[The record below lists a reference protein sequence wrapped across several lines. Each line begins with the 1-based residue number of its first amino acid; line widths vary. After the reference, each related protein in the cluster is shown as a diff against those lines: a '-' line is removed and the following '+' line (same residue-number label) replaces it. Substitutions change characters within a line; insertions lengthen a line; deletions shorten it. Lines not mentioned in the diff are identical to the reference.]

1 MSDKIVKK
9 VENLPQLTAV
19 KRTDKLIQRVAAYA
33 RVSTGKEEQQTSIV
47 AQKEY
52 YTDYI
57 KSHAGWQ
64 FVGVYADE
72 GISGCSTK
80 RREQFKQLMSDCMA
94 GKIDMVL
101 TKSISRFGRNT
112 VDTLTA
118 IRELK
123 SKGIGVYFE
132 KEQVWTMDSK
142 GEFIITL
149 MSSLAQEESRSMSE
163 NILWAVRKR
172 YAQGKGSFAYSR
184 VLGLDKGKEKFEI
197 VVNREE
203 AVIVCKIFR
212 MFIQGLTPHT
222 IAIALTAAGIPSP
235 GGCEVWSAATVR
247 RMLSNEKY
255 KGDMLLQK
263 EFTVDFLTKKVKK
276 NEGELPQYF
285 VENTHEPI
293 IDMETF
299 RYVQDEIARRKE
311 LGALA
316 NKSLNTCCFTGKIK
330 CPHCGVSYMHNKRT
344 DRGNC
349 LEFWCCGSRK
359 KKGGRCGVGGSIN
372 HKNMV
377 KACTEVLGLEEFDEE
392 IFLREVAHIDV
403 PKRYVLEFHM
413 TDGRVI
419 TKDCPNTG
427 HKDCWTAE
435 YRAKTS
441 AKRRKNGKN
450 CKGSSCFT
458 GKIKCKNCECN
469 FRRATQPSATAE
481 NGKVNYWRCSEHSN
495 GCQTAGLREDALIPL
510 IADTLGMTEFDD
522 ALFRKT
528 VEYISVLTD
537 KDLEI
542 HKKDGTV
549 TAVIYTPP
557 APKRLPRTEEQKA
570 HMRSLMKEKW
580 TPERKVEMSERMKQM
595 RKERGEN
602 WRKEK

>member
-1 MSDKIVKK
+1 MPKISKIEPTVPAIKQLKK
-9 VENLPQLTAV
+9 
-19 KRTDKLIQRVAAYA
+19 VAAYA
-33 RVSTGKEEQQTSIV
+33 RVSMQSERMMHSLS
-47 AQKEY
+47 AQISYYSKIIQKNPDWEY
-52 YTDYI
+52 
-57 KSHAGWQ
+57 A
-64 FVGVYADE
+64 GVYADDF
-72 GISGCSTK
+72 ISGTNTVK
-80 RREQFKQLMSDCMA
+80 RDEFKRMLADCED
-94 GKIDMVL
+94 GKIDIIL
-101 TKSISRFGRNT
+101 TKSISRFARNT
-112 VDTLTA
+112 VDLLETV
-118 IRELK
+118 RHLK
-123 SKGIGVYFE
+123 AKGIEVRFE
-132 KEQVWTMDSK
+132 KENINSMSGD
-142 GEFIITL
+142 GEL
-149 MSSLAQEESRSMSE
+149 MLSILASFAQEESRSISE
-163 NILWAVRKR
+163 NIRWATKKR
-172 YAQGKGSFAYSR
+172 FEKGIPNGKFKIFGYR
-184 VLGLDKGKEKFEI
+184 WEDDKLVPVPEEAEI
-197 VVNREE
+197 VKRIYQNFLDGKSRLETEKEFAAEGITTANGCRWVDSNIK
-203 AVIVCKIFR
+203 VV
-212 MFIQGLTPHT
+212 LTNIT
-222 IAIALTAAGIPSP
+222 YTGNL
-235 GGCEVWSAATVR
+235 
-247 RMLSNEKY
+247 
-255 KGDMLLQK
+255 LLQK
-263 EFTVDFLTKKVKK
+263 EFIEDPITKRRKK
-276 NEGELPQYF
+276 NRGEMPQYF

-299 RYVQDEIARRKE
+299 QYVQDEIARRKE

-392 IFLREVAHIDV
+392 IFLREVDHIDV

-441 AKRRKNGKN
+441 AKRRKNGTK

-458 GKIKCKNCECN
+458 GKIKCKNCGCN

-481 NGKVNYWRCSEHSN
+481 SGKVNYWRCAEHSN

-510 IADTLGMTEFDD
+510 IADTLGMAEFDD

-542 HKKDGTV
+542 HKKDGMV

-602 WRKEK
+602 WCKEK

>member
-1 MSDKIVKK
+1 MQKKRKIEPTVPAIKQLKK
-9 VENLPQLTAV
+9 
-19 KRTDKLIQRVAAYA
+19 VAAYA
-33 RVSTGKEEQQTSIV
+33 RVSMQSERMMHSIS
-47 AQKEY
+47 AQVSYYSKLIQKNPDWEY
-52 YTDYI
+52 
-57 KSHAGWQ
+57 A
-64 FVGVYADE
+64 GVYADDF
-72 GISGCSTK
+72 ISGTNTVK
-80 RREQFKQLMSDCMA
+80 RDEFKRMLADCEK
-94 GKIDMVL
+94 GKIDIIL
-101 TKSISRFGRNT
+101 TKSISRFARNT
-112 VDTLTA
+112 VDL
-118 IRELK
+118 LK
-123 SKGIGVYFE
+123 TVRDLKAKGIEVRFE
-132 KEQVWTMDSK
+132 KENINSMSGD
-142 GEFIITL
+142 GEL
-149 MSSLAQEESRSMSE
+149 MLSILASFAQEESRSISE
-163 NILWAVRKR
+163 NVRWATKKR
-172 YAQGKGSFAYSR
+172 
-184 VLGLDKGKEKFEI
+184 FE
-197 VVNREE
+197 
-203 AVIVCKIFR
+203 
-212 MFIQGLTPHT
+212 Q
-222 IAIALTAAGIPSP
+222 GIPNGKFRVFGYRWDEDQLVIEPSEAAIVKRIFQNFLD
-235 GGCEVWSAATVR
+235 GKSRLETEKEFAAEGITTSNGCRWVD
-247 RMLSNEKY
+247 SNIKVVLTNITY
-255 KGDMLLQK
+255 TGNLLLQK
-263 EFTVDFLTKKVKK
+263 EFIEDPITKHRKK
-276 NEGELPQYF
+276 NRGELPQYF

-299 RYVQDEIARRKE
+299 QYVQDEIARRKE

-316 NKSLNTCCFTGKIK
+316 NKSLNTTCFTGKIK

-344 DRGNC
+344 DRGNY

-359 KKGGRCGVGGSIN
+359 KKGGRCEVGGSIN

-377 KACTEVLGLEEFDEE
+377 KACTEVLGLEEFNEE
-392 IFLREVAHIDV
+392 IFLREVDHIDV

-441 AKRRKNGKN
+441 AKRRKNGTN

-458 GKIKCKNCECN
+458 GKIKCKNCGCN

-481 NGKVNYWRCSEHSN
+481 SGKVNYWRCSEHSN
-495 GCQTAGLREDALIPL
+495 GCQTAGLREDVLIPL
-510 IADTLGMTEFDD
+510 LADTLGMAEFDE
-522 ALFRKT
+522 AVFRKT
-528 VEYISVLTD
+528 VDYISVLTD

-580 TPERKVEMSERMKQM
+580 TPERKTEMSERMKQM

>member
-1 MSDKIVKK
+1 MPKISRIEPTVPAIKQLKK
-9 VENLPQLTAV
+9 
-19 KRTDKLIQRVAAYA
+19 VAAYA
-33 RVSTGKEEQQTSIV
+33 RVSMQSERMMHSLS
-47 AQKEY
+47 AQVSYYSKLIQKNPDWEY
-52 YTDYI
+52 
-57 KSHAGWQ
+57 A
-64 FVGVYADE
+64 GVYADDF
-72 GISGCSTK
+72 ISGTNTVK
-80 RREQFKQLMSDCMA
+80 RDEFKRMLADCEE
-94 GKIDMVL
+94 GKIDIIL
-101 TKSISRFGRNT
+101 TKSISRFARNT
-112 VDTLTA
+112 VDLLETV
-118 IRELK
+118 RHLK
-123 SKGIGVYFE
+123 AKGIEVRFE
-132 KEQVWTMDSK
+132 KENINSMSGD
-142 GEFIITL
+142 GEL
-149 MSSLAQEESRSMSE
+149 MLSILASFAQEESRSISE
-163 NILWAVRKR
+163 NIRWATKKR
-172 YAQGKGSFAYSR
+172 FEKGIPNGKFKIFGYR
-184 VLGLDKGKEKFEI
+184 WEDDKLVPVPEEAEI
-197 VVNREE
+197 VKRIYQNFLDGKSRLETEKEFAAEGITTANGCRWVDSNIK
-203 AVIVCKIFR
+203 VV
-212 MFIQGLTPHT
+212 LTNIT
-222 IAIALTAAGIPSP
+222 YTGNL
-235 GGCEVWSAATVR
+235 
-247 RMLSNEKY
+247 
-255 KGDMLLQK
+255 LLQK
-263 EFTVDFLTKKVKK
+263 EFIEDPITKRRKK
-276 NEGELPQYF
+276 NRGEMPQYF

-299 RYVQDEIARRKE
+299 QYVQDEIARRKE

-316 NKSLNTCCFTGKIK
+316 NKSLNTTCFTGKIK

-344 DRGNC
+344 DRGNF

-359 KKGGRCGVGGSIN
+359 KKGGRCEVGVSIN

-392 IFLREVAHIDV
+392 IFLREIDHIDV

-441 AKRRKNGKN
+441 AKRRKNGTK

-458 GKIKCKNCECN
+458 GKIKCKNCGCN

-481 NGKVNYWRCSEHSN
+481 SGKVNYWRCAEHSN
-495 GCQTAGLREDALIPL
+495 GCQTAGLREDVLIPL
-510 IADTLGMTEFDD
+510 LADTLGMAEFDE
-522 ALFRKT
+522 AVFRKT
-528 VEYISVLTD
+528 VNYISVLTD

-580 TPERKVEMSERMKQM
+580 TPERKAEMSERMRQM

>member
-1 MSDKIVKK
+1 MPKISRIEPTVPAIKQLKK
-9 VENLPQLTAV
+9 
-19 KRTDKLIQRVAAYA
+19 VAAYA
-33 RVSTGKEEQQTSIV
+33 RVSMQSERMMHSLS
-47 AQKEY
+47 AQVSYYSKLIQKNPDWEY
-52 YTDYI
+52 
-57 KSHAGWQ
+57 A
-64 FVGVYADE
+64 GVYADDF
-72 GISGCSTK
+72 ISGTNTVK
-80 RREQFKQLMSDCMA
+80 RDEFKRMLADCEE
-94 GKIDMVL
+94 GKIDIIL
-101 TKSISRFGRNT
+101 TKSISRFARNT
-112 VDTLTA
+112 VDLLE
-118 IRELK
+118 IVRHLK
-123 SKGIGVYFE
+123 AKGIEVRFE
-132 KEQVWTMDSK
+132 KENINSMSGD
-142 GEFIITL
+142 GEL
-149 MSSLAQEESRSMSE
+149 MLSILASFAQEESRSISE
-163 NILWAVRKR
+163 NIRWATKKR
-172 YAQGKGSFAYSR
+172 FEKGIPNGKFKIFGYR
-184 VLGLDKGKEKFEI
+184 WEDDKLVPVPEEAEI
-197 VVNREE
+197 VKRIYQNFLDGKSRLETEKEFAAEGITTANGCRWVDSNIK
-203 AVIVCKIFR
+203 VV
-212 MFIQGLTPHT
+212 LTNIT
-222 IAIALTAAGIPSP
+222 YTGNL
-235 GGCEVWSAATVR
+235 
-247 RMLSNEKY
+247 
-255 KGDMLLQK
+255 LLQK
-263 EFTVDFLTKKVKK
+263 EFIEDPITKRRKK
-276 NEGELPQYF
+276 NRGEMSQYF

-299 RYVQDEIARRKE
+299 QYVQDEIARRKE

-316 NKSLNTCCFTGKIK
+316 NKSLNTTCFTGKIK

-344 DRGNC
+344 DRGNF

-359 KKGGRCGVGGSIN
+359 KKGGRCEVGGSIN

-392 IFLREVAHIDV
+392 IFLREIDHIDV

-441 AKRRKNGKN
+441 AKRRKNGTK

-458 GKIKCKNCECN
+458 GKIKCKNCGCN

-481 NGKVNYWRCSEHSN
+481 SGKVNYWRCAEHSN
-495 GCQTAGLREDALIPL
+495 GCQTAGLREDVLIPL
-510 IADTLGMTEFDD
+510 LADTLGMAEFDE
-522 ALFRKT
+522 AVFRKT
-528 VEYISVLTD
+528 VNYISVLTD

-580 TPERKVEMSERMKQM
+580 IPERKAEMSERMRQM

>member
-1 MSDKIVKK
+1 MPKISRIEPTVPAIKQLKK
-9 VENLPQLTAV
+9 
-19 KRTDKLIQRVAAYA
+19 VAAYA
-33 RVSTGKEEQQTSIV
+33 RVSMQSERMMHSLS
-47 AQKEY
+47 AQVSYYSKLIQKNPDWEY
-52 YTDYI
+52 
-57 KSHAGWQ
+57 A
-64 FVGVYADE
+64 GVYADDF
-72 GISGCSTK
+72 ISGTNTVK
-80 RREQFKQLMSDCMA
+80 RDEFKRMLADCEE
-94 GKIDMVL
+94 GKIDIIL
-101 TKSISRFGRNT
+101 TKSISRFARNT
-112 VDTLTA
+112 VDLLE
-118 IRELK
+118 IVRHLK
-123 SKGIGVYFE
+123 AKGIEVRFE
-132 KEQVWTMDSK
+132 KENINSMSGD
-142 GEFIITL
+142 GEL
-149 MSSLAQEESRSMSE
+149 MLSILASFAQEESRSISE
-163 NILWAVRKR
+163 NIRWATKKR
-172 YAQGKGSFAYSR
+172 FEKGIPNGKFKIFGYR
-184 VLGLDKGKEKFEI
+184 WEDDKLVPVPEEAEI
-197 VVNREE
+197 VKRIYQNFLDGKSRLETEKEFAAEGITTANGCRWVDSNIK
-203 AVIVCKIFR
+203 VV
-212 MFIQGLTPHT
+212 LTNIT
-222 IAIALTAAGIPSP
+222 YTGNL
-235 GGCEVWSAATVR
+235 
-247 RMLSNEKY
+247 
-255 KGDMLLQK
+255 LLQK
-263 EFTVDFLTKKVKK
+263 EFIEDPITKRRKK
-276 NEGELPQYF
+276 NRGEMSQYF

-299 RYVQDEIARRKE
+299 QYVQDEIARRKE

-316 NKSLNTCCFTGKIK
+316 NKSLNTTCFTGKIK

-344 DRGNC
+344 DRGNF

-359 KKGGRCGVGGSIN
+359 KKGGRCEVGGSIN

-392 IFLREVAHIDV
+392 IFLREIDHIDV

-441 AKRRKNGKN
+441 AKRRKNGTK

-458 GKIKCKNCECN
+458 GKIKCKNCGCN

-481 NGKVNYWRCSEHSN
+481 SGKVNYWRCAEHSN
-495 GCQTAGLREDALIPL
+495 GCQTAGLREDVLIPL
-510 IADTLGMTEFDD
+510 LADTLGMAEFDE
-522 ALFRKT
+522 AVFRKT
-528 VEYISVLTD
+528 VNYISVLTD

-580 TPERKVEMSERMKQM
+580 TPERKAEMSERMRQM

>member
-1 MSDKIVKK
+1 MPKISKIEPTVPAIKQLKK
-9 VENLPQLTAV
+9 
-19 KRTDKLIQRVAAYA
+19 VAAYA
-33 RVSTGKEEQQTSIV
+33 RVSMQSERMMHSIS
-47 AQKEY
+47 AQVSYYSKLIQKNPDWEY
-52 YTDYI
+52 
-57 KSHAGWQ
+57 A
-64 FVGVYADE
+64 GVYADDF
-72 GISGCSTK
+72 ISGTNTVK
-80 RREQFKQLMSDCMA
+80 RDEFKRMLADCEK
-94 GKIDMVL
+94 GKIDIIL
-101 TKSISRFGRNT
+101 TKSISRFARNT
-112 VDTLTA
+112 VDL
-118 IRELK
+118 LK
-123 SKGIGVYFE
+123 TVRDLKAKGIEVRFE
-132 KEQVWTMDSK
+132 KENINSMSGD
-142 GEFIITL
+142 GEL
-149 MSSLAQEESRSMSE
+149 MLSILASFAQEESRSISE
-163 NILWAVRKR
+163 NVRWATKKR
-172 YAQGKGSFAYSR
+172 
-184 VLGLDKGKEKFEI
+184 FE
-197 VVNREE
+197 
-203 AVIVCKIFR
+203 
-212 MFIQGLTPHT
+212 Q
-222 IAIALTAAGIPSP
+222 GIPNGKFRVFGYRWDEDQLVIEPSEAAIVKRIFQNFLD
-235 GGCEVWSAATVR
+235 GKSRLETEKEFAAEGITTSNGCRWVD
-247 RMLSNEKY
+247 SNIKVVLTNITY
-255 KGDMLLQK
+255 TGNLLLQK
-263 EFTVDFLTKKVKK
+263 EFIEDPITKHRKK
-276 NEGELPQYF
+276 NRGELPQYF

-299 RYVQDEIARRKE
+299 QYVQDEIARRKE

-316 NKSLNTCCFTGKIK
+316 NKSLNTTCFTGKIK

-344 DRGNC
+344 DRGNY

-359 KKGGRCGVGGSIN
+359 KKGGRCEVGGSIN

-377 KACTEVLGLEEFDEE
+377 KACTEVLGLEEFNEE
-392 IFLREVAHIDV
+392 IFLREVDHIDV

-441 AKRRKNGKN
+441 AKRRKNGTN

-458 GKIKCKNCECN
+458 GKIKCKNCGCN

-481 NGKVNYWRCSEHSN
+481 SRKVNYWRCSEHSN
-495 GCQTAGLREDALIPL
+495 GCQTAGLREDVLIPL
-510 IADTLGMTEFDD
+510 LADTLGMAEFDE
-522 ALFRKT
+522 AVFRKT
-528 VEYISVLTD
+528 VDYISVLTD

-580 TPERKVEMSERMKQM
+580 TPERKTEMSERMKQM

>member
-1 MSDKIVKK
+1 MPKISKIEPTVPAIKQLKK
-9 VENLPQLTAV
+9 
-19 KRTDKLIQRVAAYA
+19 VAAYA
-33 RVSTGKEEQQTSIV
+33 RVSMQSERMMHSIS
-47 AQKEY
+47 AQVSYYSKLIQKNPDWEY
-52 YTDYI
+52 
-57 KSHAGWQ
+57 A
-64 FVGVYADE
+64 GVYAVDF
-72 GISGCSTK
+72 ISGTNTVK
-80 RREQFKQLMSDCMA
+80 RDEFKRMLADCEK
-94 GKIDMVL
+94 GKIDIIL
-101 TKSISRFGRNT
+101 TKSISRFARNT
-112 VDTLTA
+112 VDL
-118 IRELK
+118 LK
-123 SKGIGVYFE
+123 TVRDLKAKGIEVRFE
-132 KEQVWTMDSK
+132 KENINSMSGD
-142 GEFIITL
+142 GEL
-149 MSSLAQEESRSMSE
+149 MLSILASFAQEESRSISE
-163 NILWAVRKR
+163 NVRWATKKR
-172 YAQGKGSFAYSR
+172 
-184 VLGLDKGKEKFEI
+184 FE
-197 VVNREE
+197 
-203 AVIVCKIFR
+203 
-212 MFIQGLTPHT
+212 Q
-222 IAIALTAAGIPSP
+222 GIPNGKFRVFGYRWDEDQLVIEPSEAAIVKRIFQNFLD
-235 GGCEVWSAATVR
+235 GKSRLETEKEFAAEGITTSNGCRWVD
-247 RMLSNEKY
+247 SNIKVVLTNITY
-255 KGDMLLQK
+255 TGNLLLQK
-263 EFTVDFLTKKVKK
+263 EFIEDPITKHRKK
-276 NEGELPQYF
+276 NRGELPQYF

-299 RYVQDEIARRKE
+299 QYVQDEIARRKE

-316 NKSLNTCCFTGKIK
+316 NKSLNTTCFTGKIK

-344 DRGNC
+344 DRGNY

-359 KKGGRCGVGGSIN
+359 KKGGRCEVGGSIN

-377 KACTEVLGLEEFDEE
+377 KACTEVLGLEEFNEE
-392 IFLREVAHIDV
+392 IFLREVDHIDV

-441 AKRRKNGKN
+441 AKRRKNGTN

-458 GKIKCKNCECN
+458 GKIKCKNCGCN

-481 NGKVNYWRCSEHSN
+481 SGKVNYWRCSEHSN
-495 GCQTAGLREDALIPL
+495 GCQTAGLREDVLIPL
-510 IADTLGMTEFDD
+510 LADTLGMAEFDE
-522 ALFRKT
+522 AVFRKT
-528 VEYISVLTD
+528 VDYISVLTD

-580 TPERKVEMSERMKQM
+580 TPERKTEMSERMKQM

>member
-1 MSDKIVKK
+1 MPKISRIKPTVPAIKQLKK
-9 VENLPQLTAV
+9 
-19 KRTDKLIQRVAAYA
+19 VAAYA
-33 RVSTGKEEQQTSIV
+33 RVSMQSERMMHSLS
-47 AQKEY
+47 AQVSYYSKLIQKNPDWEY
-52 YTDYI
+52 
-57 KSHAGWQ
+57 A
-64 FVGVYADE
+64 GVYADDF
-72 GISGCSTK
+72 ISGTNTVK
-80 RREQFKQLMSDCMA
+80 RDEFKRMLADCEER
-94 GKIDMVL
+94 KIDIIL
-101 TKSISRFGRNT
+101 TKSISRFARNT
-112 VDTLTA
+112 VDLLETV
-118 IRELK
+118 RHLK
-123 SKGIGVYFE
+123 AKGIEVRFE
-132 KEQVWTMDSK
+132 KENINSMSGD
-142 GEFIITL
+142 GEL
-149 MSSLAQEESRSMSE
+149 MLSILASFAQEESRSISE
-163 NILWAVRKR
+163 NIRWATKKR
-172 YAQGKGSFAYSR
+172 FEKGIPNGKFKIFGYR
-184 VLGLDKGKEKFEI
+184 WEDDKLVPVPEEAEI
-197 VVNREE
+197 VKRIYQNFLDGKSRLETEKEFAAEGITTANGCRWVDSNIK
-203 AVIVCKIFR
+203 VV
-212 MFIQGLTPHT
+212 LTNIT
-222 IAIALTAAGIPSP
+222 YTGNL
-235 GGCEVWSAATVR
+235 
-247 RMLSNEKY
+247 
-255 KGDMLLQK
+255 LLQK
-263 EFTVDFLTKKVKK
+263 EFIEDPITKRRKK
-276 NEGELPQYF
+276 NRGEMPQYF

-299 RYVQDEIARRKE
+299 QYVQDEIARRKE

-316 NKSLNTCCFTGKIK
+316 NKSLNTTCFTGKIK

-344 DRGNC
+344 DRGNF

-359 KKGGRCGVGGSIN
+359 KKGGRCEVGGSIN

-392 IFLREVAHIDV
+392 IFLREIDHIDV

-441 AKRRKNGKN
+441 AKRRKNGTK

-458 GKIKCKNCECN
+458 GKIKCKNCGCN

-481 NGKVNYWRCSEHSN
+481 SGKVNYWRCAEHSN
-495 GCQTAGLREDALIPL
+495 GCQTAGLREDVLIPL
-510 IADTLGMTEFDD
+510 LADTLGMAEFDE
-522 ALFRKT
+522 AVFRKT
-528 VEYISVLTD
+528 VNYISVLTD

-580 TPERKVEMSERMKQM
+580 TPERKAEMSERMRQM

>member
-1 MSDKIVKK
+1 M
-9 VENLPQLTAV
+9 AV
-19 KRTDKLIQRVAAYA
+19 IWYRIRQR
-33 RVSTGKEEQQTSIV
+33 RSL
-47 AQKEY
+47 
-52 YTDYI
+52 
-57 KSHAGWQ
+57 
-64 FVGVYADE
+64 
-72 GISGCSTK
+72 ISGRQYSGECYAT
-80 RREQFKQLMSDCMA
+80 
-94 GKIDMVL
+94 
-101 TKSISRFGRNT
+101 GRCG
-112 VDTLTA
+112 
-118 IRELK
+118 RY
-123 SKGIGVYFE
+123 VYYSCILASF
-132 KEQVWTMDSK
+132 
-142 GEFIITL
+142 
-149 MSSLAQEESRSMSE
+149 AQEESRSISE
-163 NILWAVRKR
+163 NIRWATKKR
-172 YAQGKGSFAYSR
+172 FEKGIPNGKFKIFGYR
-184 VLGLDKGKEKFEI
+184 WEDDKLVPVPEEAEI
-197 VVNREE
+197 VKRIYQNFLDGKSRLETEKEFAAEGITTANGCRWVDSNIK
-203 AVIVCKIFR
+203 VV
-212 MFIQGLTPHT
+212 LTNIT
-222 IAIALTAAGIPSP
+222 YTG
-235 GGCEVWSAATVR
+235 
-247 RMLSNEKY
+247 N
-255 KGDMLLQK
+255 LLQQK
-263 EFTVDFLTKKVKK
+263 EFIEDPITKRRKK
-276 NEGELPQYF
+276 NRGEMPQYF

-299 RYVQDEIARRKE
+299 QYVQDEIARRKE

-316 NKSLNTCCFTGKIK
+316 NKSLNTTCFTGKIK

-344 DRGNC
+344 DRGNF

-359 KKGGRCGVGGSIN
+359 KKGGRCEVGGSIN

-392 IFLREVAHIDV
+392 IFLREIDHIDV

-441 AKRRKNGKN
+441 AKRRKNGTK

-458 GKIKCKNCECN
+458 GKIKCKNCGCN

-481 NGKVNYWRCSEHSN
+481 SGKVNYWRCAEHSN
-495 GCQTAGLREDALIPL
+495 GCQTAGLREDVLIPL
-510 IADTLGMTEFDD
+510 LADTLGMAEFDE
-522 ALFRKT
+522 AVFRKT
-528 VEYISVLTD
+528 VNYISVLTD

-580 TPERKVEMSERMKQM
+580 TPERKAEMSERMRQM

>member
-1 MSDKIVKK
+1 MPKISRIEPTVPAIKQLKK
-9 VENLPQLTAV
+9 VT
-19 KRTDKLIQRVAAYA
+19 AYA
-33 RVSTGKEEQQTSIV
+33 RVSMQSERMMHSLS
-47 AQKEY
+47 AQISYYSKLIQKNPDWEY
-52 YTDYI
+52 
-57 KSHAGWQ
+57 A
-64 FVGVYADE
+64 GVYADDF
-72 GISGCSTK
+72 ISGTNTVK
-80 RREQFKQLMSDCMA
+80 RDEFKRMLADCEE
-94 GKIDMVL
+94 GKIDIIL
-101 TKSISRFGRNT
+101 TKSISRFARNT
-112 VDTLTA
+112 VDLLETV
-118 IRELK
+118 RHLK
-123 SKGIGVYFE
+123 AKGIEVRFE
-132 KEQVWTMDSK
+132 KENINSMSGD
-142 GEFIITL
+142 GEL
-149 MSSLAQEESRSMSE
+149 MLSILASFAQEESRSISE
-163 NILWAVRKR
+163 NIRWATKKR
-172 YAQGKGSFAYSR
+172 FEKGIPNGRFKIFGYR
-184 VLGLDKGKEKFEI
+184 WEGDKLVPVPEEAEI
-197 VVNREE
+197 VKRIYQNFLDGKSRLETEKEFAAEGITTANGCRWVDSNIK
-203 AVIVCKIFR
+203 VV
-212 MFIQGLTPHT
+212 LTNIT
-222 IAIALTAAGIPSP
+222 YTGNL
-235 GGCEVWSAATVR
+235 
-247 RMLSNEKY
+247 
-255 KGDMLLQK
+255 LLQK
-263 EFTVDFLTKKVKK
+263 EFIEDPITKRRKK
-276 NEGELPQYF
+276 NRGEMPQYF

-299 RYVQDEIARRKE
+299 QYVQDEIARRKE

-316 NKSLNTCCFTGKIK
+316 NKSLNTTCFTGKIK
-330 CPHCGVSYMHNKRT
+330 CPYCGVSYMHNKRT

-392 IFLREVAHIDV
+392 IFLREVDHIDV

-441 AKRRKNGKN
+441 AKRRKNGTK

-458 GKIKCKNCECN
+458 GKIKCKNCGCN

-481 NGKVNYWRCSEHSN
+481 SGKVNYWRCSEHSN
-495 GCQTAGLREDALIPL
+495 GCQTAGLREDVLMPL
-510 IADTLGMTEFDD
+510 LADALGMAEFDD
-522 ALFRKT
+522 GLFRKI
-528 VEYISVLTD
+528 VDYISVLTD

-542 HKKDGTV
+542 YKKDGTV

-557 APKRLPRTEEQKA
+557 APKRLPRTEEQKT

-580 TPERKVEMSERMKQM
+580 TPERKTEMSELMKQM

>member
-1 MSDKIVKK
+1 MPKISRIEPTVPAIKQLKK
-9 VENLPQLTAV
+9 
-19 KRTDKLIQRVAAYA
+19 VAAYA
-33 RVSTGKEEQQTSIV
+33 RVSMQSERMMHSLS
-47 AQKEY
+47 AQVSYYSKLIQKNPDWEY
-52 YTDYI
+52 
-57 KSHAGWQ
+57 A
-64 FVGVYADE
+64 GVYADDF
-72 GISGCSTK
+72 ISGTNTVK
-80 RREQFKQLMSDCMA
+80 RDEFKRMLADCEE
-94 GKIDMVL
+94 GKIDIIL
-101 TKSISRFGRNT
+101 TKSISRFARNT
-112 VDTLTA
+112 VDLLETV
-118 IRELK
+118 RHLK
-123 SKGIGVYFE
+123 AKGIEVRFE
-132 KEQVWTMDSK
+132 KENINSMSGD
-142 GEFIITL
+142 GEL
-149 MSSLAQEESRSMSE
+149 MLSILASFAQEESRSISE
-163 NILWAVRKR
+163 NIRWATKKR
-172 YAQGKGSFAYSR
+172 FEKGIPNGKFKIFGYR
-184 VLGLDKGKEKFEI
+184 WEDDKLVPVPEEAEI
-197 VVNREE
+197 VKRIYQNFLDGKSRLETEKEFAAEGITTANGCRWVDSNIK
-203 AVIVCKIFR
+203 VV
-212 MFIQGLTPHT
+212 LTNIT
-222 IAIALTAAGIPSP
+222 YTGNL
-235 GGCEVWSAATVR
+235 
-247 RMLSNEKY
+247 
-255 KGDMLLQK
+255 LLQK
-263 EFTVDFLTKKVKK
+263 EFIEDPITKRRKK
-276 NEGELPQYF
+276 NRGEMPQYF

-299 RYVQDEIARRKE
+299 QYVQDEIARRKE

-316 NKSLNTCCFTGKIK
+316 NKSLNTTCFTGKIK

-344 DRGNC
+344 DRGNF

-359 KKGGRCGVGGSIN
+359 KKGGRCEVGGSIN

-392 IFLREVAHIDV
+392 IFLREIDHIDV

-441 AKRRKNGKN
+441 AKRRKNGTK
-450 CKGSSCFT
+450 CKGFSCFT
-458 GKIKCKNCECN
+458 GKIKCKNCGCN

-481 NGKVNYWRCSEHSN
+481 SGKVNYWRCAEHSN
-495 GCQTAGLREDALIPL
+495 GCQTAGLREDVLIPL
-510 IADTLGMTEFDD
+510 LADTLGMAEFDE
-522 ALFRKT
+522 AVFRKT
-528 VEYISVLTD
+528 VNYISVLTD

-580 TPERKVEMSERMKQM
+580 TPERKAEMSERMRQM

>member
-1 MSDKIVKK
+1 MF
-9 VENLPQLTAV
+9 PCQLTLETE
-19 KRTDKLIQRVAAYA
+19 KEFAA
-33 RVSTGKEEQQTSIV
+33 
-47 AQKEY
+47 
-52 YTDYI
+52 
-57 KSHAGWQ
+57 
-64 FVGVYADE
+64 E
-72 GISGCSTK
+72 GITTANGCRWVDSNIK
-80 RREQFKQLMSDCMA
+80 V
-94 GKIDMVL
+94 VL
-101 TKSISRFGRNT
+101 TN
-112 VDTLTA
+112 
-118 IRELK
+118 
-123 SKGIGVYFE
+123 
-132 KEQVWTMDSK
+132 
-142 GEFIITL
+142 ITYTGNL
-149 MSSLAQEESRSMSE
+149 
-163 NILWAVRKR
+163 
-172 YAQGKGSFAYSR
+172 
-184 VLGLDKGKEKFEI
+184 
-197 VVNREE
+197 
-203 AVIVCKIFR
+203 
-212 MFIQGLTPHT
+212 
-222 IAIALTAAGIPSP
+222 
-235 GGCEVWSAATVR
+235 
-247 RMLSNEKY
+247 
-255 KGDMLLQK
+255 LLQK
-263 EFTVDFLTKKVKK
+263 EFIEGPITKRRKK
-276 NEGELPQYF
+276 NRGEMPQYF

-344 DRGNC
+344 DRGFMVYWN
-349 LEFWCCGSRK
+349 CGSK
-359 KKGGRCGVGGSIN
+359 KKKKIGTGCPVGGTIN

-392 IFLREVAHIDV
+392 IFLQEVDHIDV

-441 AKRRKNGKN
+441 AKRRKNGTN

-481 NGKVNYWRCSEHSN
+481 SGKVNYWRCSEHSN
-495 GCQTAGLREDALIPL
+495 GCQTAGLREDVLMPL
-510 IADTLGMTEFDD
+510 LADALGMAEFDD
-522 ALFRKT
+522 GLLRKI
-528 VEYISVLTD
+528 VDYISVLTD

-549 TAVIYTPP
+549 TAVIYAPP
-557 APKRLPRTEEQKA
+557 APKRLPRTEKQKE

-580 TPERKVEMSERMKQM
+580 TPERKAEMSERMKQM

>member
-1 MSDKIVKK
+1 MPKISRIEPTVPAIKQLKK
-9 VENLPQLTAV
+9 
-19 KRTDKLIQRVAAYA
+19 VAAYA
-33 RVSTGKEEQQTSIV
+33 RVSMQSERMMHSLS
-47 AQKEY
+47 AQVSYYSKLIQKNPDWEY
-52 YTDYI
+52 
-57 KSHAGWQ
+57 A
-64 FVGVYADE
+64 GVYADDF
-72 GISGCSTK
+72 ISGTNTVK
-80 RREQFKQLMSDCMA
+80 RDEFKRMLADCEE
-94 GKIDMVL
+94 GKIDIIL
-101 TKSISRFGRNT
+101 TKSISRFARNT
-112 VDTLTA
+112 VDLLETV
-118 IRELK
+118 RHLK
-123 SKGIGVYFE
+123 AKGIEVRFE
-132 KEQVWTMDSK
+132 KENINSMSGD
-142 GEFIITL
+142 GEL
-149 MSSLAQEESRSMSE
+149 MLSILASFAQEESRSISE
-163 NILWAVRKR
+163 NIRWATKKR
-172 YAQGKGSFAYSR
+172 FEKGIPNGKFKIFGYR
-184 VLGLDKGKEKFEI
+184 WEDDKLVPVPEEAEI
-197 VVNREE
+197 VKRIYQNFLDGKSRLETEKEFAAEGITTANGCRWVDSNIK
-203 AVIVCKIFR
+203 VV
-212 MFIQGLTPHT
+212 LTNIT
-222 IAIALTAAGIPSP
+222 YTGNL
-235 GGCEVWSAATVR
+235 
-247 RMLSNEKY
+247 
-255 KGDMLLQK
+255 LLQK
-263 EFTVDFLTKKVKK
+263 EFIEDPITKQRKK
-276 NEGELPQYF
+276 NRGEMPQYF

-299 RYVQDEIARRKE
+299 QYVQDEIARRKE

-316 NKSLNTCCFTGKIK
+316 NKSLNTTCFTGKIK

-344 DRGNC
+344 DRGNF

-359 KKGGRCGVGGSIN
+359 KKGGRCEVGGSIN

-377 KACTEVLGLEEFDEE
+377 KACIEVLGLEEFDEE
-392 IFLREVAHIDV
+392 IFLREIDHIDV

-441 AKRRKNGKN
+441 AKRRKNGTK

-458 GKIKCKNCECN
+458 GKIKCKNCGCN

-481 NGKVNYWRCSEHSN
+481 SGKVNYWRCAEHSN
-495 GCQTAGLREDALIPL
+495 GCQTAGLREDVLIPL
-510 IADTLGMTEFDD
+510 LADTLGMAEFDE
-522 ALFRKT
+522 AVFRKT
-528 VEYISVLTD
+528 VNYISVLTD

-580 TPERKVEMSERMKQM
+580 TPERKAEMSERMRQM

>member
-1 MSDKIVKK
+1 MHSISAQVSYYS
-9 VENLPQLTAV
+9 
-19 KRTDKLIQRVAAYA
+19 KLIQKNPDWEYA
-33 RVSTGKEEQQTSIV
+33 
-47 AQKEY
+47 
-52 YTDYI
+52 
-57 KSHAGWQ
+57 
-64 FVGVYADE
+64 GVYADDF
-72 GISGCSTK
+72 ISGTNTVK
-80 RREQFKQLMSDCMA
+80 RDEFKRMLADCEK
-94 GKIDMVL
+94 GKIDIIL
-101 TKSISRFGRNT
+101 TKSISRFARNT
-112 VDTLTA
+112 VDL
-118 IRELK
+118 LK
-123 SKGIGVYFE
+123 TVRDLKAKGIEVRFE
-132 KEQVWTMDSK
+132 KENINSMSGD
-142 GEFIITL
+142 GEL
-149 MSSLAQEESRSMSE
+149 MLSILASFAQEESRSISE
-163 NILWAVRKR
+163 NVRWATKKR
-172 YAQGKGSFAYSR
+172 
-184 VLGLDKGKEKFEI
+184 FE
-197 VVNREE
+197 
-203 AVIVCKIFR
+203 
-212 MFIQGLTPHT
+212 Q
-222 IAIALTAAGIPSP
+222 GIPNGKFRVFGYRWDEDQLVIEPSEAAIVKRIFQNFLD
-235 GGCEVWSAATVR
+235 GKSRLETEKEFAAEGITTSNGCRWVD
-247 RMLSNEKY
+247 SNIKVVLTNITY
-255 KGDMLLQK
+255 TGNLLLQK
-263 EFTVDFLTKKVKK
+263 EFIEDPITKHRKK
-276 NEGELPQYF
+276 NRGELPQYF

-299 RYVQDEIARRKE
+299 QYVQDEIARRKE

-316 NKSLNTCCFTGKIK
+316 NKSLNTTCFTGKIK

-344 DRGNC
+344 DRGNY

-359 KKGGRCGVGGSIN
+359 KKGGRCEVGGSIN

-377 KACTEVLGLEEFDEE
+377 KACTEVLGLEEFNEE
-392 IFLREVAHIDV
+392 IFLREVDHIDV

-441 AKRRKNGKN
+441 AKRRKNGTN

-458 GKIKCKNCECN
+458 GKIKCKNCGCN

-481 NGKVNYWRCSEHSN
+481 SGKVNYWRCSEHSN
-495 GCQTAGLREDALIPL
+495 GCQTAGLREDVLIPL
-510 IADTLGMTEFDD
+510 LADTLGMAEFDE
-522 ALFRKT
+522 AVFRKT
-528 VEYISVLTD
+528 VDYISVLTD

-580 TPERKVEMSERMKQM
+580 TPERKTEMSERMKQM

>member
-1 MSDKIVKK
+1 MPKISRIEPTVPAIKQLKK
-9 VENLPQLTAV
+9 
-19 KRTDKLIQRVAAYA
+19 VAAYA
-33 RVSTGKEEQQTSIV
+33 RVSMQSERMMHSLS
-47 AQKEY
+47 AQISYYSKLIQKNPDWEY
-52 YTDYI
+52 
-57 KSHAGWQ
+57 A
-64 FVGVYADE
+64 GVYADDF
-72 GISGCSTK
+72 ISGTNTVK
-80 RREQFKQLMSDCMA
+80 RDEFKRMLVDCEE
-94 GKIDMVL
+94 GKIDIIL
-101 TKSISRFGRNT
+101 TKSISRFARNT
-112 VDTLTA
+112 VDLLETV
-118 IRELK
+118 RHLK
-123 SKGIGVYFE
+123 AKGIEVRFE
-132 KEQVWTMDSK
+132 KENINSMSGD
-142 GEFIITL
+142 GEL
-149 MSSLAQEESRSMSE
+149 MLSILASFAQEESRSISE
-163 NILWAVRKR
+163 NIRWATKKR
-172 YAQGKGSFAYSR
+172 FEKGIPNGKFKIFGYR
-184 VLGLDKGKEKFEI
+184 WEDDKLVPVPEEAEI
-197 VVNREE
+197 VKRIYQNFLDGKSRLETEKEFAAEGITTANGCRWVDSNIK
-203 AVIVCKIFR
+203 VV
-212 MFIQGLTPHT
+212 LTNIT
-222 IAIALTAAGIPSP
+222 YTGNL
-235 GGCEVWSAATVR
+235 
-247 RMLSNEKY
+247 
-255 KGDMLLQK
+255 LLQK
-263 EFTVDFLTKKVKK
+263 EFIEDPITKRRKK
-276 NEGELPQYF
+276 NRGEMPQYF

-299 RYVQDEIARRKE
+299 QYVQDEIARRKE

-316 NKSLNTCCFTGKIK
+316 NKSLNTTCFTGKIK

-344 DRGNC
+344 DRGNF

-359 KKGGRCGVGGSIN
+359 KKGGRCEVGGSIN

-392 IFLREVAHIDV
+392 IFLREIDHIDV

-441 AKRRKNGKN
+441 AKRRKNGTK

-458 GKIKCKNCECN
+458 GKIKCKNCGCN

-481 NGKVNYWRCSEHSN
+481 SGKVNYWRCAEHSN
-495 GCQTAGLREDALIPL
+495 GCQTAGLREDVLIPL
-510 IADTLGMTEFDD
+510 LADTLGMAEFDE
-522 ALFRKT
+522 AVFRKT
-528 VEYISVLTD
+528 VNYISVLTD

-580 TPERKVEMSERMKQM
+580 TPERKAEMSERMRQM